1 MSQCDTGV
9 QDCKGYITEYHF
21 NLAYDNYPPSIS
33 LSPPL
38 PSPPPVV
45 PNDLR
50 SSLTVNNQDTTAAA
64 IVISPI
70 SPDVAA
76 SHTVGYLEVLTV

>member
-1 MSQCDTGV
+1 MSQCDTAV
-9 QDCKGYITEYHF
+9 QDCKGYVTEYHF
-21 NLAYDNYPPSIS
+21 NLASNNYYLPSIS

-38 PSPPPVV
+38 PSPVV
-45 PNDLR
+45 PNDLQ
-50 SSLTVNNQDTTAAA
+50 SSFTANNQDTTAAA
-64 IVISPI
+64 IVVSPI